1 MMRTGTGRRGWV
13 SRWRTFRNPR
23 GSATG
28 NLQDSRPYFFAV
40 GVQAL
45 FDGVE
50 TGLQHGRVVARQ
62 HLGNAGGGVIEVLEE
77 ARRQL
82 GVSFFNVLDQEAV
95 DDVAV
100 LGVQL
105 AELEFTGL
113 QGVLVDLRC
122 VQVKDVR

>member
-28 NLQDSRPYFFAV
+28 HLQDSRPNFFAV

-50 TGLQHGRVVARQ
+50 TGLQHSRVVARQ
-62 HLGNAGGGVIEVLEE
+62 HLGNAGSGVIEVLEQ
-77 ARRQL
+77 AHGQL
-82 GVSFFNVLDQEAV
+82 GVSLFDVLDEETMH
-95 DDVAV
+95 DVTV
-100 LGVQL
+100 LGVQI
-105 AELEFTGL
+105 AELE
-113 QGVLVDLRC
+113 
-122 VQVKDVR
+122 

>member
-28 NLQDSRPYFFAV
+28 HLQDSRPNFFAV

-45 FDGVE
+45 FDGVK
-50 TGLQHGRVVARQ
+50 TGLQDGRVVARQ
-62 HLGNAGGGVIEVLEE
+62 HLGYAGCGVIKVLKEPG
-77 ARRQL
+77 RVGRL
-82 GVSFFNVLDQEAV
+82 GFLDVLDEQPM

-100 LGVQL
+100 LGV
-105 AELEFTGL
+105 E
-113 QGVLVDLRC
+113 
-122 VQVKDVR
+122 